1 MDELEKLQ
9 QEIESL
15 KNRMTYFEET
25 LATLADMNK
34 SGEMGQYIAQRQRAL
49 AASKLVN
56 AAAGTRKLNV
66 DAQQK
71 VINQLATEKAAMDA
85 RIEEAIR
92 DSMQNISI
100 MGNLE
105 DQFTYRMIP
114 GEELKF
120 WALTDLTHQENL
132 SYQKKFKGNQWF
144 I

>member
-66 DAQQK
+66 D
-71 VINQLATEKAAMDA
+71 
-85 RIEEAIR
+85 
-92 DSMQNISI
+92 
-100 MGNLE
+100 
-105 DQFTYRMIP
+105 DQ
-114 GEELKF
+114 
-120 WALTDLTHQENL
+120 
-132 SYQKKFKGNQWF
+132 
-144 I
+144 